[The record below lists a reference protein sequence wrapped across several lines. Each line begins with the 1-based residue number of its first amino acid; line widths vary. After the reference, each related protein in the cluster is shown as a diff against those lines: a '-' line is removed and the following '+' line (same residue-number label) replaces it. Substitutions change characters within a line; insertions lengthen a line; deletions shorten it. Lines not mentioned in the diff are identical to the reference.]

1 MLAAMATKEDDGL
14 RPLGVRVPGVLL
26 DEIERLVDATNKEAG
41 WKKTTKSDLVRE
53 MLSEGIEA
61 RKKKGARK

>member
-1 MLAAMATKEDDGL
+1 MLVAMTTKEEDGL

-26 DEIERLVDATNKEAG
+26 DEIERLVDAENAEAG

-53 MLSEGIEA
+53 MLSEGIAA
-61 RKKKGARK
+61 RKKKGAKR